1 MKIYL
6 VGGAVRDKLLGIH
19 PKDNDWVV
27 VGGTQEEMIKQGFKP
42 ILTSEHAKDIPVFLH
57 PETKEEHALARSEQ
71 RIGQGHTG
79 FVFDIS
85 PTITITEDL
94 KRRDLTIN
102 AIALP
107 LEDGKL
113 GELIDPFNGKTD
125 LDKKILRHITPAFV
139 EDPLRLIRTARFAA
153 CLGFQIAEET
163 MTLMEQMV
171 ADKKLNELSM
181 ERIWKE
187 FERALMGAYPEN
199 FFAAL
204 NKCGADSA
212 LYPFIKFPGF
222 AIEALQRSADHKD
235 PAPVRFAVLMH
246 GLTKEEILKFCKQF
260 NVPNP
265 YRDLALLTNRYLL
278 QFKQAPE
285 LDAEKLLDLLT
296 NIGAFYSKERLNECL
311 HLFELCIQEP
321 SFVERIQQAYQA
333 AKTINTK
340 EFALHYTGHEISIRI
355 KMARIAAIEKSI
367 NDKGFTVTCH
377 NS

>member
-27 VGGTQEEMIKQGFKP
+27 VGATQEEMIKQGFKP
-42 ILTSEHAKDIPVFLH
+42 ILTSEQAKDIPVFLH

-199 FFAAL
+199 FL
-204 NKCGADSA
+204 
-212 LYPFIKFPGF
+212 
-222 AIEALQRSADHKD
+222 
-235 PAPVRFAVLMH
+235 
-246 GLTKEEILKFCKQF
+246 
-260 NVPNP
+260 
-265 YRDLALLTNRYLL
+265 
-278 QFKQAPE
+278 
-285 LDAEKLLDLLT
+285 
-296 NIGAFYSKERLNECL
+296 L
-311 HLFELCIQEP
+311 HLINAGQIQLYTPLLNSQGLLLRPSNGLQIIKIPLLYVLLC
-321 SFVERIQQAYQA
+321 
-333 AKTINTK
+333 
-340 EFALHYTGHEISIRI
+340 
-355 KMARIAAIEKSI
+355 
-367 NDKGFTVTCH
+367 
-377 NS
+377 